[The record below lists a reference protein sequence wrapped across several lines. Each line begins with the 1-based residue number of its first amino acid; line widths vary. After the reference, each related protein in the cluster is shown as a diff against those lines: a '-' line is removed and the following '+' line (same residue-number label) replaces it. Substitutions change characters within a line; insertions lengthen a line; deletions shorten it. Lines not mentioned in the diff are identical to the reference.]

1 MSGEAAWR
9 LLTGAR
15 YDASQVQ
22 LSGDMTLAEPLLSV
36 RGIIVLAGQ
45 FVGVGPGAYAGPGPR
60 GWGCPA
66 AQGSAGHRADT
77 NQPVPTQRNDTDTH
91 ADQGGTST

>member
-1 MSGEAAWR
+1 MKISEVPMVDVRGPLTAQRGR

-15 YDASQVQ
+15 YDTSQVQ
-22 LSGDMTLAEPLLSV
+22 LWGDQTLAEPLLSV
-36 RGIIVLAGQ
+36 RGIIVLAVREGARRRR
-45 FVGVGPGAYAGPGPR
+45 VPPGTWPT
-60 GWGCPA
+60 
-66 AQGSAGHRADT
+66 Q